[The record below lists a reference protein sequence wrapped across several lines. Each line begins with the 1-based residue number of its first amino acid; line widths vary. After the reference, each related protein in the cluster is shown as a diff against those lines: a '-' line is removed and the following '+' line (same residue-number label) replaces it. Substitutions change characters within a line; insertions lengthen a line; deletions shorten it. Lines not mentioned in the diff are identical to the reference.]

1 MENEI
6 PFIHNLEDYEN
17 YKKLRPTNVYQRKKV
32 KFICNSCKNE
42 SIKCFRS
49 LTIDFL
55 CIHCQARQSTL
66 NAQEKIKETCLK
78 KYGVD
83 NVAKSKECQNK
94 IKETCLKK
102 YGVDNVAKSKEVQ
115 EKTKITNIKK
125 YGVACTLNDIS
136 VCEKIKETMILKY
149 GVEYPAQSAEIKKII
164 KNTNIEKYGGIGFA
178 SEYLNEKQKQTIYD
192 KYGTKNYSSTNDFKN
207 KYKETCLKKYN
218 SEHYY
223 QSLIYKNKCNDNLSN
238 RLLNYNLKILYKNKN
253 IVKLYCNNCENEFI
267 ISYSGFNH
275 LLNTYDNSFCP
286 HCSRII
292 EHGKSLKEKE
302 LLEYIKTIY
311 TNQIEINTRTI
322 IPPKEIDIY
331 LPDLKLGFEFD
342 GTYWHADSRFYDESY
357 FISKKHLMAKE
368 IWEKD
373 KEKDLLCESLG
384 IKLIRIKEY
393 DWDNFK
399 IDIKE
404 KIKKLI
410 IGE

>member
-1 MENEI
+1 MSDIVFIKNE
-6 PFIHNLEDYEN
+6 EDYLN
-17 YKKLRPTNVYQRKKV
+17 YKKLKPYYKFERRNV
-32 KFICNSCKNE
+32 KFICKSCQKE
-42 SIKCFRS
+42 TIKKIRS
-49 LTIDFL
+49 LTLDFL
-55 CIHCQARQSTL
+55 CHSCQSSKSIK
-66 NAQEKIKETCLK
+66 NAQEKTKETCLK

-83 NVAKSKECQNK
+83 NYAKTKECQNK

-102 YGVDNVAKSKEVQ
+102 YGVDNVAKSKEIQ
-115 EKTKITNIKK
+115 EKTKTTNIKK
-125 YGVACTLNDIS
+125 YGVACTLKDIS
-136 VCEKIKETMILKY
+136 VREKIKETMLLKY
-149 GVEYPAQSAEIKKII
+149 GVEYPTQSEEIKNII
-164 KNTNIEKYGGIGFA
+164 KNTNKEKYGGIGFE
-178 SEYLNEKQKQTIYD
+178 SEYLNEKQKQTVYN
-192 KYGTKNYSSTNDFKN
+192 KYGTKNYSSTEDFKN

-223 QSLIYKNKCNDNLSN
+223 QSLIYKNKCNDILSN
-238 RLLNYNLKILYKNKN
+238 RLLNYNLKILYKNKD

-267 ISYSGFNH
+267 ISYSGFIS
-275 LLNTYDNSFCP
+275 LLNKYDNSFCP
-286 HCSRII
+286 HCTRVI

-302 LLEYIKTIY
+302 LLEYIKTFY
-311 TNQIEINTRTI
+311 TKQIDVNTRNI

-357 FISKKHLMAKE
+357 FISKKHLIAKE

-373 KEKDLLCESLG
+373 KEKDLLCESIG

-393 DWDNFK
+393 DWDNYK